1 MKQFLDSQMTKVHIT
16 HLGQQKPQPDGRSEI
31 PSLSSGF
38 SSSLEASMSSSSWAE
53 TVEATLSHW
62 DTSRSSRGFRE
73 A

>member
-1 MKQFLDSQMTKVHIT
+1 MKQLLDSQTTKVPVMRV
-16 HLGQQKPQPDGRSEI
+16 GQQTPQPDGRVVV

-38 SSSLEASMSSSSWAE
+38 SSSLEASMSSSSCAE